1 MDKEKKEKR
10 KILEEKGIQ
19 LLLLDQELKK
29 IEEQYRLLE
38 QSIANIELTKNNMD
52 EIKNLKEKEAIVSLA
67 EGIMIKANIEKVD
80 KVFVNVGKGIVVEKT
95 IDEAKNFLDKKI
107 DEIYM
112 LKSLLSSEA
121 QKILDEI
128 LMIEEEIKKLR

>member
-1 MDKEKKEKR
+1 MGKEKERK

-29 IEEQYRLLE
+29 IEEQYKLLD
-38 QSIANIELTKNNMD
+38 QSIANIELIKANLD
-52 EIKNLKEKEAIVSLA
+52 EIKNEKEKEIMVSLA
-67 EGIMIKANIEKVD
+67 EGIMIKASKEKTD
-80 KVFVNVGKGIVVEKT
+80 KVFVNIGKGIVVEKT
-95 IDEAKNFLDKKI
+95 IEEAKNFLDKKL

-121 QKILDEI
+121 QKILNEI
-128 LMIEEEIKKLR
+128 LAIEEEIKKLKS